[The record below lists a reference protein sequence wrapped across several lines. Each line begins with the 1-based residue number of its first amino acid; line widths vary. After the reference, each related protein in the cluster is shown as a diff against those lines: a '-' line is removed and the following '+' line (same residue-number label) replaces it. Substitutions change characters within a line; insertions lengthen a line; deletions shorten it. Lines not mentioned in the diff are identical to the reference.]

1 MDIFETKSSKNE
13 DASNQLL
20 IKSKKQKQEKEEN
33 SIFPKEFMTLN
44 RLYTLK
50 EQLNNIT
57 FEKEGKY
64 LLQKLY
70 FSEDDKKLYKLLL
83 IKGVVPPSFRPEF
96 WYISSGAKR

>member
-44 RLYTLK
+44 RLYTLTQTTYTNLSK
-50 EQLNNIT
+50 DIKN
-57 FEKEGKY
+57 
-64 LLQKLY
+64 
-70 FSEDDKKLYKLLL
+70 L
-83 IKGVVPPSFRPEF
+83 IKKGHFSMPFVFYLYNSFSAFSR
-96 WYISSGAKR
+96 ISLLFPWSVI